1 MKNRRILSRK
11 CSARSVSGLP
21 KLGNIVATCLL
32 VLAAPILHA
41 NIIQGV
47 RTHEAPDYV
56 RVVLDTSKAS
66 KYSILELK
74 NPHRIVIDV
83 KGAKPRSGL
92 SLNSSKELTHI
103 KGLRGG
109 QRKDGYR
116 IVVDAEIGFKPKTF
130 TLKPIAPYGHR
141 LVADLYFPKNKAQRR
156 TEQRAG
162 SPPAPVASGRD
173 VMIAIDAGHGGED
186 PGALG
191 PRKIQEKHVV
201 LQIAQRTAN
210 EIKKQKGFD
219 AFLIRDGDYYL
230 GHRKR
235 TALARDKR
243 ADLFVS
249 IHADAFKQA
258 SVTGA
263 SVYTL
268 SDRGATSETAKWLA
282 ERENQSDML
291 GGVGN
296 VSLDD
301 KDPMLAQV
309 LLDLSMDGNRS
320 QSIQVGE
327 AVLRNIGKV
336 TKLHKKQ
343 LEQAAFLVLKSP
355 DMPSILVET
364 GFISNPGEAKKLA
377 QASHQLKLSKAIT
390 AGITEFMRANPPPA
404 TWLADRREEIRY
416 TIGRGDTISE
426 IAARYGVSSS
436 ALKKR
441 NRLSSDRIRVGQTI
455 YIPRG

>member
-1 MKNRRILSRK
+1 M
-11 CSARSVSGLP
+11 
-21 KLGNIVATCLL
+21 
-32 VLAAPILHA
+32 LHA
-41 NIIQGV
+41 NVIQGV
-47 RTHEAPDYV
+47 RTHEAPDYI

-66 KYSILELK
+66 TYTILELK
-74 NPHRIVIDV
+74 NPYRIVIDV
-83 KGAKPRSGL
+83 KGAKPSSGL
-92 SLNSSKELTHI
+92 SLNSTKELTHI

-109 QRKDGYR
+109 RREDGYR
-116 IVVDAEIGFKPKTF
+116 IVVDAEVRFKPKAF
-130 TLKPIAPYGHR
+130 TLTPIAPYGHR
-141 LVADLYFPKNKAQRR
+141 LVTDLYFPKNAAKAK
-156 TEQRAG
+156 TEKNPRPA
-162 SPPAPVASGRD
+162 PAPAPVTKGRD
-173 VMIAIDAGHGGED
+173 VMIAVDAGHGGED

-191 PRKIQEKHVV
+191 PRQIQEKHVV
-201 LQIAQRTAN
+201 LQIARRTVN
-210 EIKKQKGFD
+210 EIKRQKGFD

-230 GHRKR
+230 GHRQR
-235 TALARDKR
+235 TALARDRR

-327 AVLRNIGKV
+327 AVLRNMGRV

-343 LEQAAFLVLKSP
+343 VEQAAFLVLKSP

-404 TWLADRREEIRY
+404 TWIAERREEIRY

-426 IAARYGVSSS
+426 IAVRYGVSTS

>member
-1 MKNRRILSRK
+1 M
-11 CSARSVSGLP
+11 
-21 KLGNIVATCLL
+21 
-32 VLAAPILHA
+32 A
-41 NIIQGV
+41 NTIKSV
-47 RTHEAPDYV
+47 RTHEAPDYI

-66 KYSILELK
+66 KYSIFALE

-83 KGAKPRSGL
+83 KGAKPAEGL
-92 SLNSSKELTHI
+92 SLESSKDLTHI

-109 QRKDGYR
+109 NRDNGYR
-116 IVVDAEIGFKPKTF
+116 IVVDADVAFNPKSF

-141 LVADLYFPKNKAQRR
+141 LVADLYFPKGGKKAQPAKAPR
-156 TEQRAG
+156 TAAVKG
-162 SPPAPVASGRD
+162 GRD
-173 VMIAIDAGHGGED
+173 IVIAIDPGHGGED

-191 PRKIQEKHVV
+191 PRNILEKDVV
-201 LQIAQRTAN
+201 LQIARRTMN
-210 EIKKQKGFD
+210 QIKSKKGFD
-219 AFLIRDGDYYL
+219 AFLIRNGDYYL
-230 GHRKR
+230 GHRQR
-235 TALARDKR
+235 TALARNKR

-249 IHADAFKQA
+249 IHADAFRQA
-258 SVTGA
+258 SVSGA

-309 LLDLSMDGNRS
+309 LLDLSMDGNRN

-327 AVLRNIGKV
+327 AVLRNMGQV
-336 TKLHKKQ
+336 TKLHKKRV
-343 LEQAAFLVLKSP
+343 EQAAFLVLKSP
-355 DMPSILVET
+355 DMPSILVES
-364 GFISNPGEAKKLA
+364 GFISNPGEARNLA
-377 QASHQLKLSKAIT
+377 KASHQLKLAKAI
-390 AGITEFMRANPPPA
+390 ANGVEEFMRSNPPPA
-404 TWLADRREEIRY
+404 TWLAQRREEIRY

-426 IAARYGVSSS
+426 IAQRYGVTSA

-441 NRLSSDRIRVGQTI
+441 NRLSSDSIRVGQTI
-455 YIPRG
+455 VIPRG

>member
-1 MKNRRILSRK
+1 MQ
-11 CSARSVSGLP
+11 VSTALY
-21 KLGNIVATCLL
+21 
-32 VLAAPILHA
+32 A
-41 NIIQGV
+41 NVIQGV
-47 RTHEAPDYV
+47 RTHEAPNYI
-56 RVVLDTSKAS
+56 RVVLDTSQAS
-66 KYSILELK
+66 KFSVFELE

-83 KGAKPRSGL
+83 KGARPGRGL
-92 SLNSSKELTHI
+92 SFGTTKDLTHI

-109 QRKDGYR
+109 KRESGYR
-116 IVVDAEIGFKPKTF
+116 IVVDAEVGFKPNTF
-130 TLKPIAPYGHR
+130 SLEPIAPYGHR
-141 LVADLYFPKNKAQRR
+141 LVTDLYFPGSKKAK
-156 TEQRAG
+156 
-162 SPPAPVASGRD
+162 PAKVASQSAKAAVTGRD
-173 VMIAIDAGHGGED
+173 VMIAVDAGHGGED

-191 PRKIQEKHVV
+191 PRNTVEKNVV
-201 LQIAQRTAN
+201 LQIARRTVN
-210 EIKKQKGFD
+210 EIKKQRGFD

-230 GHRKR
+230 GHRQR
-235 TALARDKR
+235 TALARDRR

-249 IHADAFKQA
+249 IHADAFNQA
-258 SVTGA
+258 SVSGA

-327 AVLRNIGKV
+327 VVLRNMGQI
-336 TKLHKKQ
+336 TKLHKRKV
-343 LEQAAFLVLKSP
+343 EQAAFLVLKSP

-364 GFISNPGEAKKLA
+364 GFISNPGEARKLT
-377 QASHQLKLSKAIT
+377 QASHQIKLAKAI
-390 AGITEFMRANPPPA
+390 ANGIGEFMLANPPPA
-404 TWLADRREEIRY
+404 TWLAERRQEIRY

-426 IAARYGVSSS
+426 IAARYGVTSS

-441 NRLSSDRIRVGQTI
+441 NRLSSDRIRVGQKI

>member
-1 MKNRRILSRK
+1 M
-11 CSARSVSGLP
+11 
-21 KLGNIVATCLL
+21 
-32 VLAAPILHA
+32 LHA
-41 NIIQGV
+41 NVIQGV
-47 RTHEAPDYV
+47 RTHEAPDYI

-66 KYSILELK
+66 TYTILELN
-74 NPHRIVIDV
+74 NPYRIVIDV
-83 KGAKPRSGL
+83 KGAKPSSGL
-92 SLNSSKELTHI
+92 SLNSTKELTHI

-109 QRKDGYR
+109 RREDGYR
-116 IVVDAEIGFKPKTF
+116 IVVDAEVGFKPKAF
-130 TLKPIAPYGHR
+130 TLTPIAPYGHR
-141 LVADLYFPKNKAQRR
+141 LVTDLYFPKNAAKAK
-156 TEQRAG
+156 TEKNPRPA
-162 SPPAPVASGRD
+162 PAPAPAPVTKGRD
-173 VMIAIDAGHGGED
+173 VMIAVDAGHGGED

-191 PRKIQEKHVV
+191 PRQIQEKHVV
-201 LQIAQRTAN
+201 LQIARRTVN
-210 EIKKQKGFD
+210 EIKRQKGFD

-230 GHRKR
+230 GHRQR
-235 TALARDKR
+235 TALARDRR

-327 AVLRNIGKV
+327 AVLRNMGGV

-343 LEQAAFLVLKSP
+343 VEQAAFLVLKSP

-404 TWLADRREEIRY
+404 TWIAERREEIRY

-426 IAARYGVSSS
+426 IAVRYGVSAS

>member
-1 MKNRRILSRK
+1 MALV
-11 CSARSVSGLP
+11 APPSV
-21 KLGNIVATCLL
+21 
-32 VLAAPILHA
+32 A
-41 NIIQGV
+41 NVIQSV
-47 RTHEAPDYV
+47 RTHEAPDYI
-56 RVVLDTSKAS
+56 RVVLDTSEAS
-66 KYSILELK
+66 KFSVFELD

-83 KGAKPRSGL
+83 KGAKAGRRL
-92 SLNSSKELTHI
+92 SFKTANKLTHVE
-103 KGLRGG
+103 GLRGG
-109 QRKDGYR
+109 KREDGYR
-116 IVVDAEIGFKPKTF
+116 VVVDAEVGFKPKSF
-130 TLKPIAPYGHR
+130 TLQPIAPYGHR
-141 LVADLYFPKNKAQRR
+141 LVTDLYFPSSAKTAPTTTPAQA
-156 TEQRAG
+156 TV
-162 SPPAPVASGRD
+162 APVVGSRD
-173 VMIAIDAGHGGED
+173 VMIAVDAGHGGED

-191 PRKIQEKHVV
+191 PRKTVEKKVV
-201 LQIAQRTAN
+201 LQIARRTVN

-230 GHRKR
+230 GHRQR
-235 TALARDKR
+235 TALAREKR

-249 IHADAFKQA
+249 IHADAFKQS
-258 SVTGA
+258 SVSGA

-291 GGVGN
+291 GGVGD

-320 QSIQVGE
+320 QSIQVGD
-327 AVLRNIGKV
+327 AVLRNMGKV

-343 LEQAAFLVLKSP
+343 VEQAAFLVLKSP

-364 GFISNPGEAKKLA
+364 GFISNPGEARKLS
-377 QASHQLKLSKAIT
+377 QASHQLKLAKAI
-390 AGITEFMRANPPPA
+390 AGGVQEFMRANPPPA
-404 TWLADRREEIRY
+404 TWLAERREEIRY

-426 IAARYGVSSS
+426 IAVRYGVTSA

-441 NRLSSDRIRVGQTI
+441 NRLASDRIRVGQTI

>member
-1 MKNRRILSRK
+1 M
-11 CSARSVSGLP
+11 
-21 KLGNIVATCLL
+21 
-32 VLAAPILHA
+32 LHA
-41 NIIQGV
+41 NVIQGV
-47 RTHEAPDYV
+47 RTHEAPDYI

-66 KYSILELK
+66 TYTILELN
-74 NPHRIVIDV
+74 NPYRIVIDV
-83 KGAKPRSGL
+83 KGAKPSSGL
-92 SLNSSKELTHI
+92 SLNSTKELTHI

-109 QRKDGYR
+109 RREDGYR
-116 IVVDAEIGFKPKTF
+116 FVVDAEVGFKPKAF
-130 TLKPIAPYGHR
+130 TLTPIAPYGHR
-141 LVADLYFPKNKAQRR
+141 LVTDLYFPKNAAKAK
-156 TEQRAG
+156 TEKNPRPA
-162 SPPAPVASGRD
+162 PAPVTKGRD
-173 VMIAIDAGHGGED
+173 VMIAVDAGHGGED

-191 PRKIQEKHVV
+191 PRQIQEKHVV
-201 LQIAQRTAN
+201 LQIARRTVN
-210 EIKKQKGFD
+210 EIKRQKGFD

-230 GHRKR
+230 GHRQR
-235 TALARDKR
+235 TALARDRR

-327 AVLRNIGKV
+327 AVLRNMGSV

-343 LEQAAFLVLKSP
+343 VEQAAFLVLKSP

-404 TWLADRREEIRY
+404 TWIAERREEIRY

-426 IAARYGVSSS
+426 IAVRYGVSTS

>member
-1 MKNRRILSRK
+1 MLW
-11 CSARSVSGLP
+11 
-21 KLGNIVATCLL
+21 L
-32 VLAAPILHA
+32 VTSFAHA
-41 NIIQGV
+41 NVIQGV
-47 RTHEAPDYV
+47 RAHEAPDYI
-56 RVVLDTSKAS
+56 RLVLDTSQVS
-66 KYSILELK
+66 KYSVFALD

-83 KGAKPRSGL
+83 KDATAGRGL
-92 SLNSSKELTHI
+92 TLALTKGLTHV
-103 KGLRGG
+103 KGLRAAK
-109 QRKDGYR
+109 RKDGYR
-116 IVVDAEIGFKPKTF
+116 IVVDAEVAFAPKTF
-130 TLKPIAPYGHR
+130 TLQPIAPYGHR
-141 LVADLYFPKNKAQRR
+141 LVTDLYFPKRGGVAKPEPAS
-156 TEQRAG
+156 E
-162 SPPAPVASGRD
+162 PAPKARD

-191 PRKIQEKHVV
+191 PRQTQEKKVV
-201 LQIAQRTAN
+201 LQIARRVVDQ
-210 EIKKQKGFD
+210 IKREKGFD

-235 TALARDKR
+235 TALAREKR

-249 IHADAFKQA
+249 IHADAFKSP
-258 SVTGA
+258 SVSGA

-309 LLDLSMDGNRS
+309 LLDLSMNGNRS

-327 AVLRNIGKV
+327 AVLRNMGTV

-343 LEQAAFLVLKSP
+343 VEQAAFLVLKSP

-364 GFISNPGEAKKLA
+364 GFISNPQEAKKLS
-377 QASHQLKLSKAIT
+377 QGSHQQKLAKAIG
-390 AGITEFMRANPPPA
+390 AGIVEFMRSNPPPA
-404 TWLADRREEIRY
+404 TLLAERREEIRY
-416 TIGRGDTISE
+416 TVSRGDTLSE
-426 IAARYGVSSS
+426 IAVRYGVSE
-436 ALKKR
+436 AQLKRR
-441 NRLSSDRIRVGQTI
+441 NRLSDDTIKVGQKITI
-455 YIPRG
+455 PGG

>member
-1 MKNRRILSRK
+1 MLR
-11 CSARSVSGLP
+11 
-21 KLGNIVATCLL
+21 LGNIAAFYLL
-32 VLAAPILHA
+32 VLAAPALLA
-41 NIIQGV
+41 NVIQGV
-47 RTHEAPDYV
+47 RTHESPDYI
-56 RVVLDTSKAS
+56 RVVLDTAQAAQ
-66 KYSILELK
+66 YSIFELQ

-83 KGAKPRSGL
+83 KDAKLRSGL
-92 SLNSSKELTHI
+92 SLNSTKELTHI

-116 IVVDAEIGFKPKTF
+116 IVVDAEVGFRPKSF

-141 LVADLYFPKNKAQRR
+141 LVADLYFPKTNAKRKVKV
-156 TEQRAG
+156 EESPRAAT
-162 SPPAPVASGRD
+162 APVTTGRD
-173 VMIAIDAGHGGED
+173 VMIAVDAGHGGED

-191 PRKIQEKHVV
+191 PRSIQEKHVV
-201 LQIAQRTAN
+201 LQIAKRTVN

-235 TALARDKR
+235 TALAREKR

-258 SVTGA
+258 SVSGA

-309 LLDLSMDGNRS
+309 LLDLSMNGNRS

-327 AVLRNIGKV
+327 AVLRNMGKV

-343 LEQAAFLVLKSP
+343 VEQAAFLVLKSP

-390 AGITEFMRANPPPA
+390 AGVTEFMRANPPPT
-404 TWLADRREEIRY
+404 TWLAERREEIRY

-426 IAARYGVSSS
+426 IAAKYGVSSS
-436 ALKKR
+436 ALKQR

>member
-1 MKNRRILSRK
+1 MLR
-11 CSARSVSGLP
+11 
-21 KLGNIVATCLL
+21 LGNIAGLCLL
-32 VLAAPILHA
+32 VLAAPMLHA
-41 NIIQGV
+41 NVIQGV

-66 KYSILELK
+66 KYSIFELK

-83 KGAKPRSGL
+83 KGAKPSSGL

-109 QRKDGYR
+109 LREDGYR
-116 IVVDAEIGFKPKTF
+116 IVVDAEVGFKPKAF
-130 TLKPIAPYGHR
+130 TLTPIAPYGHR
-141 LVADLYFPKNKAQRR
+141 LVTDLYFPKKTAKPRVEER
-156 TEQRAG
+156 PRPA
-162 SPPAPVASGRD
+162 PAPVTEGRD
-173 VMIAIDAGHGGED
+173 VMIAVDAGHGGED

-201 LQIAQRTAN
+201 LQIAQRTVN

-309 LLDLSMDGNRS
+309 LLDLSMNGNRS

-343 LEQAAFLVLKSP
+343 VEQAAFLVLKSP

-390 AGITEFMRANPPPA
+390 AGITEFMRGNPPPA
-404 TWLADRREEIRY
+404 TWLAERREEIRY

-426 IAARYGVSSS
+426 IAVRYGVSPS

>member
-1 MKNRRILSRK
+1 MFALRSPLDTSRCLTLASLALACLVSALLS
-11 CSARSVSGLP
+11 SA
-21 KLGNIVATCLL
+21 AM
-32 VLAAPILHA
+32 A
-41 NIIQGV
+41 NSIKSV
-47 RTHEAPDYV
+47 RTHEAPDYI

-66 KYSILELK
+66 KYSIFALE

-83 KGAKPRSGL
+83 KGAKPAEGL
-92 SLNSSKELTHI
+92 SLKSSKDLTHI

-109 QRKDGYR
+109 NRDNGYR
-116 IVVDAEIGFKPKTF
+116 IVVDADVAFNPKSF

-141 LVADLYFPKNKAQRR
+141 LVADLYFPKGGKKAQPAKAPR
-156 TEQRAG
+156 TAAVKG
-162 SPPAPVASGRD
+162 GRD
-173 VMIAIDAGHGGED
+173 IVIAIDPGHGGED

-191 PRKIQEKHVV
+191 PRNILEKDVV
-201 LQIAQRTAN
+201 LQIARRTMN
-210 EIKKQKGFD
+210 QIKSKKGFD
-219 AFLIRDGDYYL
+219 AFLIRNGDYYL
-230 GHRKR
+230 GHRQR
-235 TALARDKR
+235 TALARNKR

-249 IHADAFKQA
+249 IHADAFRQA
-258 SVTGA
+258 SVSGA

-309 LLDLSMDGNRS
+309 LLDLSMDGNRN

-327 AVLRNIGKV
+327 AVLRNMGQV
-336 TKLHKKQ
+336 TKLHKKRV
-343 LEQAAFLVLKSP
+343 EQAAFLVLKSP
-355 DMPSILVET
+355 DMPSILVES
-364 GFISNPGEAKKLA
+364 GFISNPGEARNLA
-377 QASHQLKLSKAIT
+377 KASHQLMLAKAI
-390 AGITEFMRANPPPA
+390 ADGVEEFMRSNPPPA
-404 TWLADRREEIRY
+404 TWLAQRREEIRY

-426 IAARYGVSSS
+426 IAQRYGVTSA

-441 NRLSSDRIRVGQTI
+441 NRLSSDSIRVGQTI
-455 YIPRG
+455 VIPRG

>member
-1 MKNRRILSRK
+1 MY
-11 CSARSVSGLP
+11 GLLR
-21 KLGNIVATCLL
+21 LGNIAAFYLL
-32 VLAAPILHA
+32 VLAAPALLA
-41 NIIQGV
+41 NVIQGV
-47 RTHEAPDYV
+47 RTHESPDYI
-56 RVVLDTSKAS
+56 RVVLDTAQAA
-66 KYSILELK
+66 KYSIFELQ

-92 SLNSSKELTHI
+92 SLNSTKELTHI

-116 IVVDAEIGFKPKTF
+116 IVVDAEVGFRPKSF

-141 LVADLYFPKNKAQRR
+141 LVADLYFPKNNAKRKVKV
-156 TEQRAG
+156 EE
-162 SPPAPVASGRD
+162 SPRPATAPVTTGRD
-173 VMIAIDAGHGGED
+173 VMIAVDAGHGGED

-201 LQIAQRTAN
+201 LQIAKRTVN

-235 TALARDKR
+235 TALAREKR

-258 SVTGA
+258 SVSGA

-309 LLDLSMDGNRS
+309 LLDLSMNGNRS
-320 QSIQVGE
+320 QSIQVGK
-327 AVLRNIGKV
+327 AVLRNMGKV

-343 LEQAAFLVLKSP
+343 VEQAAFLVLKSP

-390 AGITEFMRANPPPA
+390 AGVTEFMRANPPPT
-404 TWLADRREEIRY
+404 TWLAERREEIQY

-426 IAARYGVSSS
+426 IAAKYGVSSS
-436 ALKKR
+436 ALKQR

>member
-1 MKNRRILSRK
+1 MFAL
-11 CSARSVSGLP
+11 RSHWCIALVVAWALLP
-21 KLGNIVATCLL
+21 SVA
-32 VLAAPILHA
+32 LANTIK
-41 NIIQGV
+41 GV
-47 RTHEAPDYV
+47 RTHEAPDYI

-66 KYSILELK
+66 KYSIFALD

-83 KGAKPRSGL
+83 KGAKPASEL
-92 SLNSSKELTHI
+92 SLGPAKGLTHI
-103 KGLRGG
+103 QGLRGG
-109 QRKDGYR
+109 KRDNGYR
-116 IVVDAEIGFKPKTF
+116 IVVDAEVAFRPKSF

-141 LVADLYFPKNKAQRR
+141 LVADLYFPKGTGKAAQAVKPPR
-156 TEQRAG
+156 TAAVQG
-162 SPPAPVASGRD
+162 GRD
-173 VMIAIDAGHGGED
+173 IMIAIDPGHGGED

-191 PRKIQEKHVV
+191 PRKIIEKDVV
-201 LQIAQRTAN
+201 LQIARRTMN
-210 EIKKQKGFD
+210 QIKSKKGFD

-230 GHRKR
+230 GHRQR
-235 TALARDKR
+235 TALARNRR

-258 SVTGA
+258 SVYGA

-309 LLDLSMDGNRS
+309 LLDLSMDGNRN

-327 AVLRNIGKV
+327 AVLRNMGQI
-336 TKLHKKQ
+336 TKLHKKRV
-343 LEQAAFLVLKSP
+343 EQAAFLVLKSP

-364 GFISNPGEAKKLA
+364 GFISNPGEARKLA
-377 QASHQLKLSKAIT
+377 QASHQLKLAKAI
-390 AGITEFMRANPPPA
+390 ANGVEEFMRSNPPPA
-404 TWLADRREEIRY
+404 TWLAQRREEIRY

-426 IAARYGVSSS
+426 IAERYGVTSA

-455 YIPRG
+455 VIPRG

>member
-1 MKNRRILSRK
+1 MY
-11 CSARSVSGLP
+11 GLP
-21 KLGNIVATCLL
+21 RLGNIAAFYLL
-32 VLAAPILHA
+32 LLAAPAPLA
-41 NIIQGV
+41 NVIQGV
-47 RTHEAPDYV
+47 RTHESPDYI
-56 RVVLDTSKAS
+56 RVVLDTAQAA
-66 KYSILELK
+66 KYSIFELQ

-92 SLNSSKELTHI
+92 SLNSTKELTHI

-116 IVVDAEIGFKPKTF
+116 IVVDAEVGFRPKSF

-141 LVADLYFPKNKAQRR
+141 LVADLYFPKNNAKRKVKV
-156 TEQRAG
+156 EE
-162 SPPAPVASGRD
+162 SPRPAPAPVTTGRD
-173 VMIAIDAGHGGED
+173 VMIAVDAGHGGED

-201 LQIAQRTAN
+201 LQIAKRTVN

-235 TALARDKR
+235 TALAREKR

-258 SVTGA
+258 SVSGA

-309 LLDLSMDGNRS
+309 LLDLSMNGNRS

-327 AVLRNIGKV
+327 AVLRNMGKV

-343 LEQAAFLVLKSP
+343 VEQAAFLVLKSP

-390 AGITEFMRANPPPA
+390 AGVTEFMRANPPPT
-404 TWLADRREEIRY
+404 TWLAERREEIQY

-426 IAARYGVSSS
+426 IAAKYGVSSS
-436 ALKKR
+436 ALKQR

>member
-1 MKNRRILSRK
+1 MSALCNRWFIAFCVAWTL
-11 CSARSVSGLP
+11 LP
-21 KLGNIVATCLL
+21 SIA
-32 VLAAPILHA
+32 LANMIKG
-41 NIIQGV
+41 I
-47 RTHEAPDYV
+47 RTHESPDYI

-66 KYSILELK
+66 KYSIFALD

-83 KGAKPRSGL
+83 KDAKPAEEL
-92 SLNSSKELTHI
+92 SLESAEGLTHI
-103 KGLRGG
+103 KGLRGA
-109 QRKDGYR
+109 RRENGYR
-116 IVVDAEIGFKPKTF
+116 DVVDTEVAFRPEDF

-141 LVADLYFPKNKAQRR
+141 LVADLYFPKGTGKAAQAALPSRK
-156 TEQRAG
+156 
-162 SPPAPVASGRD
+162 APVQGGRD
-173 VMIAIDAGHGGED
+173 IMIAIDPGHGGED

-191 PRKIQEKHVV
+191 PRKILEKDVV
-201 LQIAQRTAN
+201 LQIARRTMN
-210 EIKKQKGFD
+210 QIKSKKGFN

-230 GHRKR
+230 GHRQR
-235 TALARDKR
+235 TALARDRR

-258 SVTGA
+258 SVYGA

-309 LLDLSMDGNRS
+309 LLDLSMDGIRN
-320 QSIQVGE
+320 QSTQVGK
-327 AVLRNIGKV
+327 AVLRNMGQI
-336 TKLHKKQ
+336 TKLHKTRV
-343 LEQAAFLVLKSP
+343 EQAAFLVLKSP

-364 GFISNPGEAKKLA
+364 GFISNPGEARKLT
-377 QASHQLKLSKAIT
+377 QASHQSKLAKAI
-390 AGITEFMRANPPPA
+390 ANGVEEFMRSNPPPA
-404 TWLADRREEIRY
+404 TWLAQRREEIRY

-426 IAARYGVSSS
+426 IAERYGVTSS

-455 YIPRG
+455 VIPRG

>member
-1 MKNRRILSRK
+1 VFALRSPLDTSRCLTLACLALACLVSALLS
-11 CSARSVSGLP
+11 SA
-21 KLGNIVATCLL
+21 AM
-32 VLAAPILHA
+32 A
-41 NIIQGV
+41 NTIKSV
-47 RTHEAPDYV
+47 RTHEAPDYI

-66 KYSILELK
+66 KYSIFALE

-83 KGAKPRSGL
+83 KGAKPAEGL
-92 SLNSSKELTHI
+92 SLKSSKDLTHI

-109 QRKDGYR
+109 NRDNGYR
-116 IVVDAEIGFKPKTF
+116 IVVDADVAFNPKSF

-141 LVADLYFPKNKAQRR
+141 LVADLYFPKGGKKAQPAKAPR
-156 TEQRAG
+156 TAAVKG
-162 SPPAPVASGRD
+162 GRD
-173 VMIAIDAGHGGED
+173 IVIAIDPGHGGED

-191 PRKIQEKHVV
+191 PRNILEKDVV
-201 LQIAQRTAN
+201 LQIARRTMN
-210 EIKKQKGFD
+210 QIKSKKGFD
-219 AFLIRDGDYYL
+219 AFLIRNGDYYL
-230 GHRKR
+230 GHRQR
-235 TALARDKR
+235 TALARNKR

-249 IHADAFKQA
+249 IHADAFRQA
-258 SVTGA
+258 SVSGA

-309 LLDLSMDGNRS
+309 LLDLSMDGNRN

-327 AVLRNIGKV
+327 AVLRNMGQV
-336 TKLHKKQ
+336 TKLHKKRV
-343 LEQAAFLVLKSP
+343 EQAAFLVLKSP
-355 DMPSILVET
+355 DMPSILVES
-364 GFISNPGEAKKLA
+364 GFISNPGEARNLA
-377 QASHQLKLSKAIT
+377 KASHQLKLAKAI
-390 AGITEFMRANPPPA
+390 ANGVEEFMRSNPPPA
-404 TWLADRREEIRY
+404 TWLAQRREEIRY

-426 IAARYGVSSS
+426 IAQRYGVTSA

-441 NRLSSDRIRVGQTI
+441 NRLSSDSIRVGQTI
-455 YIPRG
+455 VIPRG